1 MPEQLK
7 QQNLA
12 GAVIYNKCL
21 TEQLEKKNK
30 CKPVGGHMH
39 P

>member
-21 TEQLEKKNK
+21 TKQLEKKK

>member
-21 TEQLEKKNK
+21 TKQLEKKN
-30 CKPVGGHMH
+30 VNQ
-39 P
+39 